1 MDQTWKQNK
10 ILVTSAEKDYELLD
24 SGDGQKLERFGKFVL
39 SRPDPQALW
48 KKNLREEGW
57 AKADCIF
64 NRVNSDDIDGK
75 SKTSS
80 KGRWKMKAGMPEK
93 WPIDFAGL
101 QFFIEPTPFK
111 HVGLFPEQK
120 SNWEW
125 MKEQIKKQKTKNKD
139 EKATEITESRKIKV
153 SNEEEPLQ
161 SEALLRREAHFRSG
175 KRSEMKGRE
184 DTGVNTGK
192 IEVLNL
198 FGYTG
203 GATLT
208 CAEAGA
214 SVVHV
219 DGSKNSIKRA
229 KENAELS
236 GLAEKPIRWMLD
248 DAREFV
254 KRELRRGNK
263 YDGIIM
269 DPPSFGRGD
278 KGQVWKIEEDFL
290 PLFNDCLK
298 LLSDKPLFFLINGYA
313 AGYSSLAYANNL
325 KILQEKFSGTIE
337 AGELTIHEKE
347 KGRLLPCGIFARWS
361 AK

>member
-1 MDQTWKQNK
+1 MNQILKQNQ

-48 KKNLREEGW
+48 KKNLSGEEW
-57 AKADCIF
+57 AKVDGIF
-64 NRVNSDDIDGK
+64 NRVNSDDTDGK

-93 WPIDFAGL
+93 WQINFSGL
-101 QFFIEPTPFK
+101 KFLIEPTPFK

-120 SNWEW
+120 GNWDW
-125 MKEQIKKQKTKNKD
+125 MREQIKKERSKEGKRKD
-139 EKATEITESRKIKV
+139 EE
-153 SNEEEPLQ
+153 
-161 SEALLRREAHFRSG
+161 
-175 KRSEMKGRE
+175 
-184 DTGVNTGK
+184 K

-203 GATLT
+203 GASLA
-208 CAEAGA
+208 CAQAGA

-219 DGSKNSIKRA
+219 DGSKVALTRA
-229 KENAELS
+229 KENAKLS
-236 GLAEKPIRWMLD
+236 GLADKPIRWLLD
-248 DAREFV
+248 DAHEFV

-278 KGQVWKIEEDFL
+278 KGQVWKIEEDFV

-298 LLSDKPLFFLINGYA
+298 LLSDKPIFFLINGYA
-313 AGYSSLAYANNL
+313 AGYSPIAYANNIEIL
-325 KILQEKFSGTIE
+325 KNKFGGMIE
-337 AGELTIHEKE
+337 AGELTLKE
-347 KGRLLPCGIFARWS
+347 KSGRLLPCGIFARWS